1 MFNPIEARKR
11 LVQERIEKSFQDN
24 VGEQRERESTSDVV
38 EKAYQVGDEKQFNGR
53 NYYVHA
59 LNSKGQPMWR
69 LKRDGAKK
77 DEEGGGEKNTAKPE
91 EKKSVSDHASEAS
104 DEALKR
110 AAADEKAKPEV
121 RDAAKKELEKR
132 NGVENNSNLSAKDS
146 KEIKR
151 IDKKLKN
158 LDYQMKQTIKER
170 DADESYTPSD
180 DPDDFDYY
188 KNTIA
193 AQEKEIARL
202 KKRRENILKN
212 SGDKDKVANE
222 KPSEEKQESDEEQ
235 HDIDLGDKVAKQITD
250 DAKDGDSD
258 SDFTDEDDKRF
269 NELDGELTT
278 DLLSTNRDEYYKKLD
293 EFRKLK
299 QKKYNQRLKDSGALN
314 LNDFKGVAGISDIW
328 LGEAVDS
335 NGKMITPYIRINLE
349 RKSDVNKF
357 IKDVKKKFGIE
368 LSSDDFEYSPR
379 NRYSDS
385 FYEVCVNPETGKF
398 ADDWK
403 TNAAIKESAQ
413 KKQAEINERKRNEK
427 KKQATAAIKES
438 ITKDS
443 VENFL
448 DDDDVR
454 SHAFSY
460 FNYGDDDECS
470 DEEKEQFKKLKKLGA
485 KMSSYFDWT
494 EDEKAEKYERK
505 MQSKGYRLF
514 DISTGDGYMWLLI
527 KNNKLDKGGEIKKSL
542 ESVSDLIEEIRN
554 NR

>member
-1 MFNPIEARKR
+1 
-11 LVQERIEKSFQDN
+11 
-24 VGEQRERESTSDVV
+24 
-38 EKAYQVGDEKQFNGR
+38 
-53 NYYVHA
+53 
-59 LNSKGQPMWR
+59 MWR

-77 DEEGGGEKNTAKPE
+77 DEEGGGEKKTAKPE

-121 RDAAKKELEKR
+121 REAAKKELEKR
-132 NGVENNSNLSAKDS
+132 GSEDKGDEKKDDENNEGSKK
-146 KEIKR
+146 KEIQK
-151 IDKKLKN
+151 
-158 LDYQMKQTIKER
+158 
-170 DADESYTPSD
+170 
-180 DPDDFDYY
+180 
-188 KNTIA
+188 
-193 AQEKEIARL
+193 
-202 KKRRENILKN
+202 KN
-212 SGDKDKVANE
+212 SESLNRDKIEKMAN
-222 KPSEEKQESDEEQ
+222 
-235 HDIDLGDKVAKQITD
+235 DIQ
-250 DAKDGDSD
+250 DGDSD

-314 LNDFKGVAGISDIW
+314 LNDFKDVAGISDIW
-328 LGEAVDS
+328 LGEAADS
-335 NGKMITPYIRINLE
+335 NGKIITPYIRIKLE

-357 IKDVKKKFGIE
+357 IKDVKKKFGVE

-385 FYEVCVNPETGKF
+385 FYEVCINPETGKF
-398 ADDWK
+398 ADNWK
-403 TNAAIKESAQ
+403 TNAAIRESAQ

-443 VENFL
+443 IENFL

-454 SHAFSY
+454 SHAFFY

-494 EDEKAEKYERK
+494 EDEEAEKYERK

-514 DISTGDGYMWLLI
+514 DISTGDGYVWLLI